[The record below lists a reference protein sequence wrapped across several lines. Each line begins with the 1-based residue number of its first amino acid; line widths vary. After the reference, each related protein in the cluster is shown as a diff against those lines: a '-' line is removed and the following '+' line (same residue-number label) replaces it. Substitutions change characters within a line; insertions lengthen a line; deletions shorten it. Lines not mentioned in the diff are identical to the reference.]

1 VTVAGTPA
9 DVRGS
14 KRQALVAYLAL
25 RPGQVVAA
33 DTLADAL
40 WGSDLPAA
48 PRNAVQHHVTRLRRP

>member
-1 VTVAGTPA
+1 
-9 DVRGS
+9 
-14 KRQALVAYLAL
+14 
-25 RPGQVVAA
+25 VAA

>member
-40 WGSDLPAA
+40 GGSDLPAA